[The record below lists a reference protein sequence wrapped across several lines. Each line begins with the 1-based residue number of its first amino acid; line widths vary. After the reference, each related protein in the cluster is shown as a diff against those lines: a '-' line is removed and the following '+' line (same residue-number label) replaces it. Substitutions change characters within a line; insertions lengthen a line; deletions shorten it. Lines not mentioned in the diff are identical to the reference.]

1 MTALQTVNLG
11 TAPTGTDGDTV
22 RVANVK
28 ANANVA
34 VLNTQATLTSTSPNA
49 VRDLTAADMG
59 KRVNFTPTAAGTV
72 HFPAANSTGAD
83 QLVAIHNLSATY
95 DITMAIAAGSGDA
108 APTVAV
114 VKPGEMLTYET
125 DGVSIW
131 RTIGRKKSIDEIVQ
145 GKLSVVGASTFTGAA
160 SFTAAATL
168 SGGVSGDL
176 SATGKVTG
184 GSFAI
189 GTVAA
194 ISAAGAYS
202 GASASFTGALSSATL
217 GVTSNATV
225 GGTLGV
231 TGQAT
236 FTLRPT
242 FASNTPW
249 DSGNFTPANYAPLNA
264 AALTGAVT
272 VNGAAWTGSQFSVR
286 NASSGSTW
294 AVSAYAVNQVGG
306 CYIGR
311 TDSSAVPLAAWFFGS
326 TNVGTITTNG
336 TTTTYG
342 TGSDY
347 RLKDGIED
355 LDGDAAI
362 ALIKEGRPR
371 KYWMKADPEK
381 RTNYGFIAHEY
392 ALIQP
397 EAVVGEKDAMGP
409 RMAPGLDGKGEDV
422 DAPDEPRYQHM
433 DYSRPTPILWAALK
447 RALEKIDELRDEV
460 SALRAAP

>member
-34 VLNTQATLTSTSPNA
+34 VLSTQATLTSSSPNA

-59 KRVNFTPTAAGTV
+59 KRVNFTPTVASTV
-72 HFPAANSTGAD
+72 HFPAANTTGAD

-95 DITMAIAAGSGDA
+95 DITMAVASGSGDT
-108 APTVAV
+108 APTIVV

-145 GKLSVVGASTFTGAA
+145 GKLSVVGVSTFAGAV
-160 SFTAAATL
+160 TL

-176 SATGKVTG
+176 AATGKLTG
-184 GSFAI
+184 GSLAI

-202 GASASFTGALSSATL
+202 GASASFTGALTSATL
-217 GVTSNATV
+217 GVTGNATV

-236 FTLRPT
+236 FTQRPS
-242 FASNTPW
+242 FAGNAPW
-249 DSGNFTPANYAPLNA
+249 DSGNFTPANYAPLTA
-264 AALTGAVT
+264 PSFTGPVL
-272 VNGAAWTGSQFSVR
+272 VGGSAWTAANFSAR
-286 NASSGSTW
+286 NTSSASW
-294 AVSAYAVNQVGG
+294 VVSAYASNQTGG
-306 CYIGR
+306 CFIGR
-311 TDSSAVPLAAWFFGS
+311 TDSSSVPLAAWFFGA
-326 TNVGTITTNG
+326 TGVGSITTNG
-336 TTTTYG
+336 SSTTYG
-342 TGSDY
+342 TTSDY

-355 LDGDAAI
+355 LDGDVAI
-362 ALIKEGRPR
+362 ELIKKGRPR
-371 KYWMKADPEK
+371 KFWMRADESR

-392 ALIQP
+392 AEIQP

-409 RMAPGLDGKGEDV
+409 CIAPGVDTDGASV

-433 DYSRPTPILWAALK
+433 DYSKPTPILWAALK
-447 RALEKIDELRDEV
+447 RALQSID
-460 SALRAAP
+460 AMRAEIEILKGER